1 METLF
6 WASILIV
13 VYVYA
18 GYPLLLAI
26 WSGVVSRPV
35 AKRVPAPPP
44 TISVVIAARNEA
56 DRLPARIGNLF
67 ELDYPIAP

>member
-26 WSGVVSRPV
+26 WSGIVSRPV
-35 AKRVPAPPP
+35 AKTAP
-44 TISVVIAARNEA
+44 SSRANDFGCHCRSE
-56 DRLPARIGNLF
+56 
-67 ELDYPIAP
+67 